1 MNQRRHDETKHWIVG
16 KEFKQIRDISRR
28 MKKVFKSVEF
38 KQLSPR
44 AVLGRS
50 LGMDPADQVVP
61 ILEYIVPATDKKGG
75 SVPAI
80 VPDDQDDR
88 IPGVRRLRDCLL
100 NQCLLVGIVGRDDQI

>member
-1 MNQRRHDETKHWIVG
+1 MHQRWHDETKSRIAG
-16 KEFKQIRDISRR
+16 KEFKQVRDIARR

-50 LGMDPADQVVP
+50 LGMDPTDQVVP
-61 ILEYIVPATDKKGG
+61 IFKHIVPATDKKSG
-75 SVPAI
+75 SVPAVI
-80 VPDDQDDR
+80 PDDQDDR

-100 NQCLLVGIVGRDDQI
+100 DQ